1 MQLLLWAP
9 PELQPFAKEH
19 AIGYNALWR
28 CKELCHWLE
37 QLTLETVC
45 QRVFGGGASPLELL
59 VKTSFLSRVT
69 QQDVLAVASFD

>member
-9 PELQPFAKEH
+9 PELRPFATEH

-28 CKELCHWLE
+28 SKKLCHWLE

-59 VKTSFLSRVT
+59 VKTGFLSRVT

>member
-9 PELQPFAKEH
+9 TQLQPFAKQGP
-19 AIGYNALWR
+19 IGYNALWR

-45 QRVFGGGASPLELL
+45 QRVFGGGTSPLDLL

-69 QQDVLAVASFD
+69 QQDVLAVAAFD